1 MELWEISEL
10 DFMIEFAK
18 ILCSSENSH
27 ILEEKID
34 NLNFAWV
41 QKFTEDLEPVLKT
54 LKNFNKNSIEEKK
67 ARPDYFWLWNSFD
80 KKKLS

>member
-41 QKFTEDLEPVLKT
+41 QKFTEDLEPVLQT

-67 ARPDYFWLWNSFD
+67 S
-80 KKKLS
+80 